1 MQDILDRFYEM
12 VRRKR
17 KRKHYTQRNLADR
30 VHVSLRTIMD
40 IENGHTVPRL
50 DTVIAICL
58 ELDISL
64 DAVFFPDSAASV
76 YSKTASDFME
86 GKSEQEI
93 QKFIS
98 LCQLVDE
105 LFAVETKSIVK

>member
-1 MQDILDRFYEM
+1 MQDILDRFYEV

-76 YSKTASDFME
+76 YSKTASDFLE
-86 GKSEQEI
+86 GKSEQEV
-93 QKFIS
+93 QKYIS
-98 LCQLVDE
+98 PCQLIDE
-105 LFAVETKSIVK
+105 IYTDKTRTIV

>member
-1 MQDILDRFYEM
+1 MQDVLNRFYEE

-17 KRKHYTQRNLADR
+17 KRKHFTQRNLADR
-30 VHVSLRTIMD
+30 LHVSLRTIMD
-40 IENGHTVPRL
+40 IENGHTIPRL

-64 DAVFFPDSAASV
+64 DAVLFPDAAASIH
-76 YSKTASDFME
+76 SKTASDFLE

-93 QKFIS
+93 EKYIS
-98 LCQLVDE
+98 LCQFADE
-105 LFAVETKSIVK
+105 LYSGKIKSIV

>member
-1 MQDILDRFYEM
+1 MQDVLDRFYEE

-30 VHVSLRTIMD
+30 LHVSLRTVMD
-40 IENGHTVPRL
+40 IENGHTVSRL

-64 DAVFFPDSAASV
+64 DSILFPEAAASIH
-76 YSKTASDFME
+76 SKAASDFLS
-86 GKSEQEI
+86 GKSEQDI
-93 QKFIS
+93 QKYIS
-98 LCQLVDE
+98 LCQLVEE
-105 LFAVETKSIVK
+105 LYSVKAKTTV

>member
-1 MQDILDRFYEM
+1 MQDVLDRFYEE

-30 VHVSLRTIMD
+30 LHVSLRTVMD

-64 DAVFFPDSAASV
+64 DAILFPEAAASIH
-76 YSKTASDFME
+76 SKAASDFLS
-86 GKSEQEI
+86 GKSEQDI
-93 QKFIS
+93 QKYIS
-98 LCQLVDE
+98 LCHLVEE
-105 LFAVETKSIVK
+105 LYSVKAKTTV